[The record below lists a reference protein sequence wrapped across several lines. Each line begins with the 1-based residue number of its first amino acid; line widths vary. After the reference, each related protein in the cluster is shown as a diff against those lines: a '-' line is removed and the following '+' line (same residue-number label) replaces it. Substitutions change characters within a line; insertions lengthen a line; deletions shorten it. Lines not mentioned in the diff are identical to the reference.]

1 MLAVLG
7 TVSDSYRVLGEEVQV
22 PESGKWHTDEGKP
35 DVRDGN
41 GDGLDGYVYGWYS
54 TQLPEYYAL
63 VDAENK
69 AYVSISDGYV
79 SNSIVVEGLQ
89 SCLLPNG
96 KTFYILTEYNG
107 YTFGYTEFAPGAY
120 VQTACRMKDGAI
132 FEVCYRESLTSLRKS
147 FDTLFDVDDFM
158 TKNADGSYLIR
169 AELLAKLK
177 ALCTDPGDMFS
188 VTVYGTK
195 KTGAVNYTAAYRV
208 GAYAVPEQLTFGTTR
223 PDTNK
228 VEINWWRAF
237 NNDNPLVVT
246 KNSDGSINIFFRDG
260 SKLVGIVYEFRNGF
274 SAESLL
280 KKDTETSNNTGL
292 DIWYREET
300 VENSY
305 TRVYEDGK
313 YYNFSRY
320 DAWRVGTVPSLEE
333 QTAALRNSWKLGIMT
348 RRYSWN
354 RQTED
359 GTVEVIPVY
368 EANFYN
374 RLGGNARYGYSQ
386 ISLFCVYVDGC
397 LYVLLGTKELGESVL
412 EFEAMVPVSTF
423 FANLKYQGTGDDRNY
438 GAEYVNGKL
447 VTVYRNSVMLFYLME
462 GNNKAVY
469 SAQMELLSYTVD
481 GNTYYTTDWT
491 REGDALIPE
500 EEWTVPEGYKL
511 TRENTDN
518 DYLNGA
524 FILRTFT
531 KETVVRTLYIRLAG
545 RYYRYDD
552 YENSKRT
559 ADQLG
564 EECKDRKWYYVIDT
578 ENGEKHYG
586 KIERDENGNIVLSEE
601 LTETLPDGS
610 WSWVGETAD
619 GKTVREVSYYV
630 LSEEVEKA
638 TFADGSVYC
647 TIKGNGYLKTQ
658 DGYYFYAELTWK
670 DDGSAIV
677 RCKLGEL
684 ERLYNDEI
692 GRSGVLDAYI
702 SLNADGNILRISK
715 DILKVLSEYRNEFR
729 MNILGNSYASDVDY
743 WKLEAWLNK

>member
-1 MLAVLG
+1 M
-7 TVSDSYRVLGEEVQV
+7 R
-22 PESGKWHTDEGKP
+22 
-35 DVRDGN
+35 
-41 GDGLDGYVYGWYS
+41 
-54 TQLPEYYAL
+54 LPEYYAL

-96 KTFYILTEYNG
+96 KTFYILTEYDG

-188 VTVYGTK
+188 VTIYGTK

-208 GAYAVPEQLTFGTTR
+208 GAYAVPERLTFGTTR
-223 PDTNK
+223 PDADK
-228 VEINWWRAF
+228 VEINWWMAF

-260 SKLVGIVYEFRNGF
+260 SKLEGIVYEFRNGF

-292 DIWYREET
+292 DIRYREET

-305 TRVYEDGK
+305 TRVYKDGK

-333 QTAALRNSWKLGIMT
+333 QTAALCNSWKLGIMT

-354 RQTED
+354 RQTEG

-374 RLGGNARYGYSQ
+374 RLGGNDRYGYSQ
-386 ISLFCVYVDGC
+386 ISLFCVYVDDC
-397 LYVLLGTKELGESVL
+397 LNVLLGTKELGESVL
-412 EFEAMVPVSTF
+412 EFEAMVPVSDF
-423 FANLKYQGTGDDRNY
+423 FANLKYQGMGDDRNF

-447 VTVYRNSVMLFYLME
+447 VTVYRNSVMLFYPME

-481 GNTYYTTDWT
+481 GKPYYTTDWT

-500 EEWTVPEGYKL
+500 EEWTVPEGYEQ
-511 TRENTDN
+511 TGEYTDN
-518 DYLNGA
+518 DCLNGT
-524 FILRTFT
+524 FIFRTFT
-531 KETVVRTLYIRLAG
+531 KETVVRTRYIRLAD

-564 EECKDRKWYYVIDT
+564 EECKERKWYYMIET
-578 ENGEKHYG
+578 ETGRKYYG
-586 KIERDENGNIVLSEE
+586 AIGHDENGNIVLSEE
-601 LTETLPDGS
+601 LTGSLPDGV
-610 WSWVGETAD
+610 WSWIGTTAD
-619 GKTVREVSYYV
+619 GADVKEVSYYV

-647 TIKGNGYLKTQ
+647 TINGNGYLKTQ

-677 RCKLGEL
+677 RCKLHEL
-684 ERLYNDEI
+684 ERLYNDQI
-692 GRSGVLDAYI
+692 GNSGVLDKYI
-702 SLNADGNILRISK
+702 SLNADGNILRVSK
-715 DILKVLSEYRNEFR
+715 DILKVLAEYQNEFH
-729 MNILGNSYASDVDY
+729 MNILSNSYSSYIDY